1 MIVVFLIN
9 TCFFRESFL
18 KRFSLQPKE
27 SRVRLHAWCV
37 SVTAASMLHW
47 FLLWVQHIYT
57 KAYLLKG
64 KYPQVQILQSPFPA
78 GVTVERLRG
87 LHISMT
93 PAGVAN
99 GVIFDFFLLSFL
111 FITYLQIFRHRLSGI

>member
-1 MIVVFLIN
+1 VVCIGDG
-9 TCFFRESFL
+9 S
-18 KRFSLQPKE
+18 KHASL
-27 SRVRLHAWCV
+27 V
-37 SVTAASMLHW
+37 SAVGAD
-47 FLLWVQHIYT
+47 QHIYT
-57 KAYLLKG
+57 NAYLLKG

-99 GVIFDFFLLSFL
+99 GVIFDFFFL
-111 FITYLQIFRHRLSGI
+111 FVYYLFTGIV